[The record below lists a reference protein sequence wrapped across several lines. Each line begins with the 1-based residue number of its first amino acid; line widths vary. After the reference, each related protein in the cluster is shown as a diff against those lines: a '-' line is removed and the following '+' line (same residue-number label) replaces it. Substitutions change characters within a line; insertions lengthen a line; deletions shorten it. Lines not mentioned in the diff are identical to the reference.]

1 VPPMSPPVGLRLDG
15 RRYIVT
21 GANTGIGKVTALELA
36 RAGAQVDLACRSAAK
51 TAPVVDEIKRVTG
64 NDAVR
69 FYPID
74 LTDLGSV
81 RACADALLAEPT
93 PIHTLINNAGMAGLR
108 GQTAAGFEL
117 AFAANH
123 LGHYLLTRL
132 LLPRLTAAAPA
143 RVVNVSSRSHYQA
156 KGIDWAALRQ
166 PSKSYTGMTEYA
178 VSKLCNVLFT
188 KELARRTE
196 GTGVTTYALHPGVI
210 ASDIW
215 GRRMPRPLAWL
226 ATRFMITTEQ
236 GALTT
241 LHCAT
246 ALELA
251 GASGRYYDDRK
262 EKRPSRLA
270 DDAALATELWTRSAE
285 WVGLPA

>member
-1 VPPMSPPVGLRLDG
+1 MSPPVGLRLDG

-178 VSKLCNVLFT
+178 VSKLCNVLFA

>member
-1 VPPMSPPVGLRLDG
+1 VGLRLDG

-270 DDAALATELWTRSAE
+270 DDAALATELWARSAE

>member
-1 VPPMSPPVGLRLDG
+1 MLRPMSQDLAGKTF
-15 RRYIVT
+15 IVT
-21 GANTGIGKVTALELA
+21 GANTGIGKITAGDLA
-36 RAGAQVDLACRSAAK
+36 SRGAHVILACRNEAK

-178 VSKLCNVLFT
+178 VSKLCNVLFA

>member
-1 VPPMSPPVGLRLDG
+1 MSPPVGLRLDG

-74 LTDLGSV
+74 LTDLDSV

-178 VSKLCNVLFT
+178 VSKLCNVLFA

>member
-1 VPPMSPPVGLRLDG
+1 MPPMSPPVGLRLDG

-178 VSKLCNVLFT
+178 VSKLCNVLFA

>member
-1 VPPMSPPVGLRLDG
+1 LTSNQDWPKCRPCHLPWASASTAAATSSPAP
-15 RRYIVT
+15 
-21 GANTGIGKVTALELA
+21 NTGIGKVTALELA

-132 LLPRLTAAAPA
+132 LLPRLTRGRARPGSSTCRAGRTTRPRASTGPRCASRARATPA
-143 RVVNVSSRSHYQA
+143 
-156 KGIDWAALRQ
+156 
-166 PSKSYTGMTEYA
+166 
-178 VSKLCNVLFT
+178 
-188 KELARRTE
+188 
-196 GTGVTTYALHPGVI
+196 
-210 ASDIW
+210 
-215 GRRMPRPLAWL
+215 
-226 ATRFMITTEQ
+226 
-236 GALTT
+236 
-241 LHCAT
+241 
-246 ALELA
+246 
-251 GASGRYYDDRK
+251 
-262 EKRPSRLA
+262 
-270 DDAALATELWTRSAE
+270 
-285 WVGLPA
+285 

>member
-1 VPPMSPPVGLRLDG
+1 MPPMSPPVGLRLDG

-74 LTDLGSV
+74 LTDLDSV

-178 VSKLCNVLFT
+178 VSKLCNVLFA

>member
-1 VPPMSPPVGLRLDG
+1 
-15 RRYIVT
+15 
-21 GANTGIGKVTALELA
+21 
-36 RAGAQVDLACRSAAK
+36 
-51 TAPVVDEIKRVTG
+51 
-64 NDAVR
+64 
-69 FYPID
+69 
-74 LTDLGSV
+74 
-81 RACADALLAEPT
+81 
-93 PIHTLINNAGMAGLR
+93 
-108 GQTAAGFEL
+108 
-117 AFAANH
+117 
-123 LGHYLLTRL
+123 
-132 LLPRLTAAAPA
+132 
-143 RVVNVSSRSHYQA
+143 VSSRSHYQA